1 MKKYIFFVLLFSVVN
16 NGWAATESIAH
27 NKDVAQCIKKYAE
40 SDDECLGDLNDKSEN
55 DLKDIYNKKLNE
67 LTAFDYTRWWRGSQ
81 EQKERMLATYKQNQ
95 QDWVQYRNNYCEL
108 ISTQAQGTHAFTENM
123 LSCVLNMNK
132 IRGDQIRMITP

>member
-1 MKKYIFFVLLFSVVN
+1 ML
-16 NGWAATESIAH
+16 
-27 NKDVAQCIKKYAE
+27 
-40 SDDECLGDLNDKSEN
+40 SDDECLDLNDKSEN

-67 LTAFDYTRWWRGSQ
+67 LTAFDLHSLVAGVTGT
-81 EQKERMLATYKQNQ
+81 KERMLATYKQNQ